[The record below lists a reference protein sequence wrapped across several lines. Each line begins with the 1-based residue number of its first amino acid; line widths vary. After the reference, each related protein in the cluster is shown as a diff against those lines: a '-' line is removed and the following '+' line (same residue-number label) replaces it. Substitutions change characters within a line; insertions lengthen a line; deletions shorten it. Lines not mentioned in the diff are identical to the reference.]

1 MSQEISNQNQ
11 PLPQQPTPPPQKN
24 NNTWI
29 FLAIIGVLLAL
40 VIYLFINRTQVSGE
54 RDQAF
59 MERDSATLDRDNIRS
74 EYDAALA
81 RLDQLV
87 TKNAEMDSAIN
98 NKDGEIAQLK
108 KQIQS
113 IITKSNASESDLR
126 KARSLIATLNSKVK
140 GYEERI
146 AELEGE
152 NTRLTNVN
160 TVVSHERDSA
170 VTENIGLQQKV
181 RLGRVLH
188 ASNIRLAPID
198 LRRNGKKEVG
208 TSKAK
213 RTDIFRVT
221 FDIDDNRIV
230 EDGVKDLFVRIIGPD
245 GNLLSNAAY
254 GSGVTTTNDGQSLN
268 YTMIKQ
274 ISLKQNEKVDN
285 VTADWNQES
294 DYAKGDYQVEI
305 FNEGFRIG
313 SGKIKLR

>member
-1 MSQEISNQNQ
+1 MSQETGYQNQ
-11 PLPQQPTPPPQKN
+11 PPQQPQQQPEKKN
-24 NNTWI
+24 NSTWI

-40 VIYLFINRTQVSGE
+40 VIYLFFNKAQVSGE

-87 TKNAEMDSAIN
+87 TKNAEMDSMIN

-113 IITKSNASESDLR
+113 IITKSNASESDLK
-126 KARSLIATLNSKVK
+126 KARNLIATLNSKVK
-140 GYEERI
+140 SYEERI

-152 NTRLTNVN
+152 NTRLTDLNQ
-160 TVVSHERDSA
+160 VVTRERDST
-170 VTENIGLQQKV
+170 VTENVGLQQKV
-181 RLGRVLH
+181 RMGRVLH
-188 ASNIRLAPID
+188 ASNIRLEPID

-208 TSKAK
+208 TSRAK

-230 EDGVKDLFVRIIGPD
+230 EDGVKDLYLRIIGPD
-245 GNLLSNAAY
+245 GNMLSNAAY
-254 GSGVTTTNDGQSLN
+254 GSGVTDTYDGQTLN
-268 YTMIKQ
+268 YTMMKQ
-274 ISLKQNEKVDN
+274 ISLKQNEKVNN
-285 VTADWNQES
+285 VIADWNQES
-294 DYAKGDYQVEI
+294 SYAKGDYQVEI
-305 FNEGFRIG
+305 YNDGFKIG
-313 SGKIKLR
+313 NGTIRLR